1 MGRLI
6 SDRMF
11 FKNHYMY
18 SGEAISIDWLEKT
31 VNIYVNISGALYGPN
46 RTMAAMITA
55 GIEAS
60 TLRSYSTHVRKYQ
73 KYLVERG
80 LSKFDCSKE
89 ATYQYILHMSLNKG
103 TTYDSMKPI
112 RGNNK
117 YIKALSVSESVI
129 CFIINC

>member
-1 MGRLI
+1 MYRHYKHRKTL
-6 SDRMF
+6 
-11 FKNHYMY
+11 KNLKYF
-18 SGEAISIDWLEKT
+18 II
-31 VNIYVNISGALYGPN
+31 ISGALYGPN
-46 RTMAAMITA
+46 RIMAAMVTA

-112 RGNNK
+112 RGNNI
-117 YIKALSVSESVI
+117 YQSPV
-129 CFIINC
+129 CQ